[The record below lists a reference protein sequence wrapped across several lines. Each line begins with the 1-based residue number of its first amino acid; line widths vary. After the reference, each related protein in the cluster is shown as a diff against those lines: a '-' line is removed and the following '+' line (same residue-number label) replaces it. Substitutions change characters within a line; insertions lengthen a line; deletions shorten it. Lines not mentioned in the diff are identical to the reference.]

1 MAADLSTSPPTT
13 DRTRSVGRVVQSFG
27 ALAAS
32 NLVSQLIG
40 FAVLVYVARR
50 TGATNLGA
58 YAFAFLFATYF
69 NLFAAWAST
78 IWLCAMSLRTDSL
91 SAP

>member
-1 MAADLSTSPPTT
+1 MATDLSARPPA
-13 DRTRSVGRVVQSFG
+13 DDDPGGLGHVVRGFG

-40 FAVLVYVARR
+40 FAALIYVARR

-69 NLFAAWAST
+69 
-78 IWLCAMSLRTDSL
+78 
-91 SAP
+91 